1 MRLRLGLPL
10 IVSILLFAG
19 TVSAQEGADVRYGE
33 SVAGITDVKRV
44 SLGDTVRG
52 EIVEALYEFPIEDVR
67 VVLQAQDGTEYT
79 TTAEY
84 GNYEFRGIPAG
95 RYLLSI
101 HKKGYHDRIGK
112 PVTIVKGSNHYL
124 PLKMVE
130 MDSLLTGFRRL
141 LIYILLLCGITAL
154 ITFSLT
160 KRWMAARLRSYP
172 VTEPRNVSKLH
183 FSVSSP
189 FESPIPKRSRPMT
202 RKTLVSILIL
212 TLCTIILIS
221 PEPAETQEPPTE
233 HNGAEHSQTTDAI
246 EQGKEKLL
254 KGDYAGA
261 IADFESVLER
271 VPEDPDAYYYRA
283 SAKFEW
289 GKSEQ
294 GTGNVEQA
302 KRLYH
307 AAIQDYTQVITL
319 DPQHPGSYIWGS
331 TVHLRLADLERTV
344 GDSQQARH
352 HFQAAHEM
360 VRYLTDVAP
369 GTALVW
375 RYRGAAWRT
384 RGTANH
390 NLGILAANT
399 GDRDQAQR
407 HYEAGIEDY
416 NQAVAIGRR
425 YIPENPW
432 AYADRG
438 AVRCSFGLLEMVR
451 DRIEQAQLHYE
462 SAIADQEQAVHHSLP
477 ESAIIFS
484 MNLSR
489 VRVKLGASEVALG
502 NIQAA
507 QQHYRAAIAVFD
519 EAIGREIGA
528 DLVGIVYND
537 RAEAKLRLGESE
549 TLLGNVSQAEQ
560 LYREAIANCDHVLT
574 LEMNKV
580 KAFYTRGRAKAALAD
595 YRGAISDFETAIRIK
610 SDHALAY
617 YARGLAKQAR
627 GGNDTGDGITAEA
640 DFQKARTLKPDVE
653 KLYAFGIGGGK

>member
-1 MRLRLGLPL
+1 
-10 IVSILLFAG
+10 
-19 TVSAQEGADVRYGE
+19 
-33 SVAGITDVKRV
+33 
-44 SLGDTVRG
+44 
-52 EIVEALYEFPIEDVR
+52 
-67 VVLQAQDGTEYT
+67 
-79 TTAEY
+79 
-84 GNYEFRGIPAG
+84 
-95 RYLLSI
+95 
-101 HKKGYHDRIGK
+101 
-112 PVTIVKGSNHYL
+112 
-124 PLKMVE
+124 
-130 MDSLLTGFRRL
+130 
-141 LIYILLLCGITAL
+141 
-154 ITFSLT
+154 
-160 KRWMAARLRSYP
+160 
-172 VTEPRNVSKLH
+172 
-183 FSVSSP
+183 
-189 FESPIPKRSRPMT
+189 MT
-202 RKTLVSILIL
+202 RKTLISILIL
-212 TLCTIILIS
+212 TLCTIVLIS
-221 PEPAETQEPPTE
+221 PEPAETRQPPTE
-233 HNGAEHSQTTDAI
+233 HNGAAHSQAIDAI

-271 VPEDPDAYYYRA
+271 APEDPDTYYYRA

-302 KRLYH
+302 QRLYH

-319 DPQHPGSYIWGS
+319 DPENPRSYIWGS
-331 TVHLRLADLERTV
+331 TAHLRLADLERTV

-390 NLGILAANT
+390 NLGILAADT
-399 GDRDQAQR
+399 GDREEAER

-416 NQAVAIGRR
+416 NQAVAVGRR

-438 AVRCSFGLLEMVR
+438 AVQCSFGLLEMVR

-489 VRVKLGASEVALG
+489 VRVKLGTSEVALG
-502 NIQAA
+502 NIEAA
-507 QQHYRAAIAVFD
+507 QHQYRSAIAVFD
-519 EAIGREIGA
+519 EGIGIDPRERLVGIVSA
-528 DLVGIVYND
+528 DVFTGIVYND

-560 LYREAIANCDHVLT
+560 HYREAIADCNHVLA

-595 YRGAISDFETAIRIK
+595 YTGAISDFETAIRIK

-627 GGNDTGDGITAEA
+627 GGDDTGDGIAAEA